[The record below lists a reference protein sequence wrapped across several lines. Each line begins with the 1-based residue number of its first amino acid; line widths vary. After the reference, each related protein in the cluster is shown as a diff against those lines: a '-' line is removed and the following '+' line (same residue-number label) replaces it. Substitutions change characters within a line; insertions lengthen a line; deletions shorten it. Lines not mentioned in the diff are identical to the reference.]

1 MRSTAHSTG
10 AYLPENFIQS
20 FFDLVIWGHEHE
32 CLIDP
37 VYNAEQEFYVTQP
50 GSSVATSLS
59 RGETVPKYLSIAIL
73 QHIPYRFCFC
83 LPCDL
88 FSFICGVRSDFR
100 HVGLLSVTG
109 REFHMEKIRL
119 KTVRPFVMRD
129 IVLSEVP
136 RFAKKASDKGKEAV
150 IAYLRE
156 QVTTPYAPTYPF
168 SAFTPPI
175 SRFSSRFS

>member
-1 MRSTAHSTG
+1 MGSAIHSAG

-20 FFDLVIWGHEHE
+20 FFDLVVWGHEHE

-37 VYNAEQEFYVTQP
+37 VYNAEQGFYVTQP

-59 RGETVPKYLSIAIL
+59 RGETVPKYLSTAIL
-73 QHIPYRFCFC
+73 QHTSYIFFS
-83 LPCDL
+83 LSISFVFSLTSFL
-88 FSFICGVRSDFR
+88 FVSLICVVRSDFR
-100 HVGLLSVTG
+100 HVGLLSIAG
-109 REFHMEKIRL
+109 KEFHMENIRL

-129 IVLSEVP
+129 VVLSEVP

-156 QVTTPYAPTYPF
+156 QVTTPFP
-168 SAFTPPI
+168 
-175 SRFSSRFS
+175 